1 MRTPSI
7 CPSTTLTW
15 ASRLSPSPPEH
26 TSFSGSGQGLGGDIE
41 LTAWSS
47 PQRKS
52 QGQRHG
58 PAPPSQRN
66 WKTVTSRKL
75 HPGMSVTRFGAL
87 IHPLPV
93 LLRCKR
99 HVACSAARQQR
110 EGSFPAPL
118 YVTAVGFSAGPWVSH
133 LQSGGDICPRQY
145 QNGYSC
151 FLS

>member
-1 MRTPSI
+1 MRTPSM

-26 TSFSGSGQGLGGDIE
+26 TSFSGSGQGLGGDRE

-58 PAPPSQRN
+58 PAPPSQRS

-75 HPGMSVTRFGAL
+75 LPGMSVTRFGAL
-87 IHPLPV
+87 THPSRSCSGANATWPAV
-93 LLRCKR
+93 LLASRGR
-99 HVACSAARQQR
+99 ALFLLPS
-110 EGSFPAPL
+110 
-118 YVTAVGFSAGPWVSH
+118 VTAVGVSAGPCVSH
-133 LQSGGDICPRQY
+133 LQNGGDICPRQY
-145 QNGYSC
+145 QNGHSC